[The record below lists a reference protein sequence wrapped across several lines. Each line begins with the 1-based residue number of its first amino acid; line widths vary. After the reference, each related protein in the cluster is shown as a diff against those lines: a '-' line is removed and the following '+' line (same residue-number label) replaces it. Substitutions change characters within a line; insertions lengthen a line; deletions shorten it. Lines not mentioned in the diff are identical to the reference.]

1 MIKEN
6 FSYAELVDRNWGY
19 INNSLQKKIKK
30 TRILFAGCGLGS
42 VIAEIATRLGFLNFI
57 LADGDKVELSNLN
70 RQIFNKSQIGANKA
84 VATASCLKKINP
96 KINVTVLN
104 RNIENKDI
112 QSIIKK
118 CDFIINTVDF
128 GEVYFNLVKVG
139 QENKKFILLPLNI
152 GFGGFLMIFNK
163 DTKSINEIFGNTAIN
178 DDVIFYKTLLKTI
191 KVNDLPVYISK
202 NLNNIFSSIKKRGNN
217 PQIVIGADLVGALT
231 ITSVVKILAGQK
243 IPMAPQY
250 IHKDVF

>member
-1 MIKEN
+1 MIKEDFN
-6 FSYAELVDRNWGY
+6 YAELVDRNWGY

-104 RNIENKDI
+104 RNIENNDI

-152 GFGGFLMIFNK
+152 GFGGFLM
-163 DTKSINEIFGNTAIN
+163 
-178 DDVIFYKTLLKTI
+178 IFYKTLLKTI

-250 IHKDVF
+250 IHKD